1 MRDDLVK
8 EMTRDYYEIL
18 GISRNADANDI
29 KKAYRKLALQ
39 YHPDKNQGNKQAE
52 EKFKE
57 VSEAYEVLKDAEKR
71 RRYDQFGQA
80 GLKGGFNGFG
90 GFEFDLGDALRT
102 FMSAGFG
109 FSDFFGTTSQT
120 RSRRAKIRGSD
131 LQLRLELTLEEIAT
145 GATKKIKLKRYVK
158 CETCDGS
165 GLKRGST
172 SQNCPLC
179 HGTGEIRQ
187 ASRTIF
193 GQFINVTTCS
203 ECGGEGKVIKDPCST
218 CYGEGRAKTES
229 TISVNIP
236 PGVTSGNYISLR
248 GEGHSGPRGGP
259 SGDAIVLIEEKE
271 HDHFERHGDDILYD
285 LYLSFSQVALGDE
298 VEVPTLNGKARLS
311 IASGI
316 QSGKILRM
324 KGKGIPHLNYH
335 GNGDQLVRVLVWT
348 PTKLSE
354 SEKKIFYQLAEC
366 DGIKPPTGDK
376 SFFRKVKEALFE

>member
-1 MRDDLVK
+1 MAQ
-8 EMTRDYYEIL
+8 DYYEIL
-18 GISRNADANDI
+18 GVPRNADANDI

-57 VSEAYEVLKDAEKR
+57 LSEAYEVLKDPEKR
-71 RRYDQFGQA
+71 RRYDQFGQS

-109 FSDFFGTTSQT
+109 FSDFFGTSSQA
-120 RSRRAKIRGSD
+120 RSRGARIRGGD
-131 LQLRLELTLEEIAT
+131 LQIRLELTLEEIAT

-158 CETCDGS
+158 CRDCDAS
-165 GLKRGST
+165 GLKKGS
-172 SQNCPLC
+172 SQQNCPLC
-179 HGTGEIRQ
+179 HGSGEIRQ
-187 ASRTIF
+187 TSRTIF

-203 ECGGEGKVIKDPCST
+203 QCGGEGRVIKDPCPT
-218 CYGEGRAKTES
+218 CYGEGRIKEDG
-229 TISVNIP
+229 TISVTIP
-236 PGVTSGNYISLR
+236 AGVTAGNYINLR
-248 GEGHSGPRGGP
+248 SEGHCGPRGGAA
-259 SGDAIVLIEEKE
+259 GDAIVLIEEKE
-271 HDHFERHGDDILYD
+271 HEFFERHNDDILYE
-285 LYLSFSQVALGDE
+285 LYLSFSQIALGDE

-311 IASGI
+311 IASGT

-324 KGKGIPHLNYH
+324 RGKGIPHLNH
-335 GNGDQLVRVLVWT
+335 SGKGDQLVRVLAWT

-354 SEKKIFYQLAEC
+354 QEKKIFYQLAEC
-366 DGIKPPTGDK
+366 DGIRPPTGDK

>member
-1 MRDDLVK
+1 MAK
-8 EMTRDYYEIL
+8 DYYEIL
-18 GISRNADANDI
+18 GVSKNADANDI

-39 YHPDKNQGNKQAE
+39 YHPDKNQGNKQSE

-57 VSEAYEVLKDAEKR
+57 VSEAYEVLKDPDKK
-71 RRYDQFGQA
+71 RRYDQFGQS

-109 FSDFFGTTSQT
+109 FSDFFGASAQT
-120 RSRRAKIRGSD
+120 RSRSARIRGSD
-131 LQLRLELTLEEIAT
+131 LQIKLELTLEEIAT
-145 GATKKIKLKRYVK
+145 GTTKKIKLKRYIK
-158 CETCDGS
+158 CQTCDGS
-165 GLKRGST
+165 GLKKGS
-172 SQNCPLC
+172 SPENCPLC
-179 HGTGEIRQ
+179 RGTGEIRQ

-203 ECGGEGKVIKDPCST
+203 ECGGEGRVIKNPCST
-218 CYGEGRAKTES
+218 CYGDGRVKEES

-236 PGVTSGNYISLR
+236 AGVTSGNYLSLR
-248 GEGHSGPRGGP
+248 GEGHSGPRGG
-259 SGDAIVLIEEKE
+259 SAGDAIVLIEEKE
-271 HDHFERHGDDILYD
+271 HDFFERHGDDILVD

-311 IASGI
+311 IASGT

-324 KGKGIPHLNYH
+324 KGKGIPHLNHH
-335 GNGDQLVRVLVWT
+335 GKGDQLVRVLVWT
-348 PTKLSE
+348 PTRLSE
-354 SEKKIFYQLAEC
+354 NEKKIFSELAAC
-366 DGIKPPTGDK
+366 DGIKPPNGDK